1 MPAVCMQRATGSKPV
16 SIVLNCSSVNNA
28 SLSLGLIVFSLT
40 NESET
45 PSSLPGSIYGAAASY
60 SHLGAIE

>member
-45 PSSLPGSIYGAAASY
+45 PSSLPGYGAAASY